1 MSTIRRTLT
10 WRERHVQLRF
20 ERETRAEGS
29 QQKVER
35 QVHVIG
41 AVAEVESRVGRW
53 RRASGAEGRQK
64 EKTGRIKRV
73 EEEARI
79 GVVSLTHNFRKGP
92 LRWRAR
98 EKPVDDSA
106 FISFYLRLPA
116 LPCSALP
123 SVPRAPRASRGQG
136 TTSSSLLL
144 VFSRALLALP
154 RKGVPS
160 VRGFPHIA
168 VAARTLE

>member
-41 AVAEVESRVGRW
+41 AVAEVESRAGGWW

-106 FISFYLRLPA
+106 FISFYLRLPT

-123 SVPRAPRASRGQG
+123 SVSPARVTGSRDDVFL
-136 TTSSSLLL
+136 SSSR
-144 VFSRALLALP
+144 F
-154 RKGVPS
+154 
-160 VRGFPHIA
+160 
-168 VAARTLE
+168 